1 MRPSL
6 SRFQLSTTLAFAV
19 KIAQRP
25 ASSGRVY
32 SDWVAADSMVAT
44 PVHAGSSLY
53 LPYTTF
59 PLFSCHGGFMA
70 KPKGTGSTISIAGH
84 PLHPMLVNFPIT
96 FLVTLVATD
105 LAYLWTKQAF
115 WAQVSYWLI
124 IAAFVTG
131 VVAALAGTLDF
142 LLTPKIRKF
151 VGSWMHF
158 ISGIIAVAVVGANLG
173 WAWA

>member
-1 MRPSL
+1 
-6 SRFQLSTTLAFAV
+6 
-19 KIAQRP
+19 
-25 ASSGRVY
+25 
-32 SDWVAADSMVAT
+32 
-44 PVHAGSSLY
+44 
-53 LPYTTF
+53 
-59 PLFSCHGGFMA
+59 MA
-70 KPKGTGSTISIAGH
+70 KPKGTGSTIAIAGH

-151 VGSWMHF
+151 VGSWMQF
-158 ISGIIAVAVVGANLG
+158 MSGIMAGAVVGAMLVWRWGDPVASLLPWGLAFSLLNFVVVGLAGWLG
-173 WAWA
+173 GSLVFEHGIGVSPGDEKRDLD